1 MQKYGGYANIA
12 KSTMEYIGG
21 RPMSKVIHL
30 EGDSFGKEVLES
42 KGVVLVDFW
51 ASWCGPC
58 KMLGPILEELSEEV
72 DVKITK
78 INVDD
83 YPGIAGEYGIRS
95 IPTMII
101 FKDGEKVDQLIG
113 LMQKGNL
120 KEKLEAY

>member
-1 MQKYGGYANIA
+1 
-12 KSTMEYIGG
+12 
-21 RPMSKVIHL
+21 MSKVIHL
-30 EGDSFGKEVLES
+30 EGDSFKTEVLE
-42 KGVVLVDFW
+42 GEGIVLVDFW

-58 KMLGPILEELSEEV
+58 KMLGPILDELSEEV
-72 DVKITK
+72 GAKVTK

-83 YPGIAGEYGIRS
+83 YPNIAADYGIRS

-113 LMQKGNL
+113 LMQKPAL